1 MNEKR
6 NAAFTIAL
14 IASILLVFTAADL
27 IQGDRLFSEAE
38 NRVLASRPKFSV
50 EALLQGSYTKN
61 YETYATDQFV
71 SRDKWIAIK
80 TYTDISLCKEEING
94 VYLGKDG
101 YLIEQHLPEDYPD
114 ELVEEKLALL
124 KKLVERWDAQV
135 MLVPTADNI
144 LRDKMPAYAPY
155 YDQTVLLGRVEEEI
169 GEENYIDVFA
179 SLKEH
184 TQEQIYY
191 RTDHHWTSLGAY
203 YGYLAWAGAQ
213 KDQTSQDKETGQS
226 EEAGRYGAEGLATAA
241 EGFLGTLHSKVNI
254 KTGTDTIQYFPE
266 TLDRPLKVTY
276 DLKEI
281 KDSCYAESYL
291 DTKNKYGFFLDDNHA
306 IVEINTDYHNGK
318 TLFVIKDSYANCFV
332 PLLIPYYER
341 IYIMDLRYFNGRLFS
356 FMEAREPEDGMDVLV
371 LYNCIHFLEGFRYLQ

>member
-6 NAAFTIAL
+6 NAVVIIAL
-14 IASILLVFTAADL
+14 IVSILLVFTVADL
-27 IQGDRLFSEAE
+27 IQGDRLFSETE

-50 EALLQGSYTKN
+50 EALLQGSYTKK

-80 TYTDISLCKEEING
+80 TYTDIALCKEEING
-94 VYLGKDG
+94 VYLGADG
-101 YLIEQHLPEDYPD
+101 YLIEQHLPEDYPE
-114 ELVEEKLALL
+114 ELVEEKLGML

-169 GEENYIDVFA
+169 GSENCIDA
-179 SLKEH
+179 YAALTEH
-184 TQEQIYY
+184 AQEPIYY

-203 YGYLAWAGAQ
+203 YGYLAWAQSQ
-213 KDQTSQDKETGQS
+213 KDRTSQDKKAGQS

-254 KTGTDTIQYFPE
+254 KTETDTIQYFPE

-281 KDSCYAESYL
+281 KDSCYEESYL

-306 IVEINTDYHNGK
+306 LVEINTDYHNGK

-332 PLLIPYYER
+332 PLLIPHYER
-341 IYIMDLRYFNGRLFS
+341 IYVMDLRYFNGRLFS

-371 LYNCIHFLEGFRYLQ
+371 LYNCIHFLEGFRYLK

>member
-6 NAAFTIAL
+6 NAAVTIAL
-14 IASILLVFTAADL
+14 IASILFVFTVADL

-38 NRVLASRPKFSV
+38 NRVLASRPKFSA

-61 YETYATDQFV
+61 YETYVTDQFV

-80 TYTDISLCKEEING
+80 TYTDIALCKEEING

-101 YLIEQHLPEDYPD
+101 YLIEQHLPEDYPE
-114 ELVEEKLALL
+114 ELVEEKLAML

-135 MLVPTADNI
+135 MLVPTADNV
-144 LRDKMPAYAPY
+144 LKDKMPAYAPY
-155 YDQTVLLGRVEEEI
+155 YDQAVLLGRVEEEI
-169 GEENYIDVFA
+169 GSENYIDA
-179 SLKEH
+179 YAALTEH
-184 TQEQIYY
+184 AQEPIYY

-203 YGYLAWAGAQ
+203 YGYLAWAQ
-213 KDQTSQDKETGQS
+213 SQNDRTSQDKKAGQS

-281 KDSCYAESYL
+281 KDSCYEESHL

-332 PLLIPYYER
+332 PLLIPHYER
-341 IYIMDLRYFNGRLFS
+341 IYVMDLRYFNGRLFS